1 MNASEFATTYALT
14 TAVGL
19 RPFLTLALASVA
31 MHFGYLHPA
40 AAFVY
45 LGTDGVTWLLAA
57 LALLEFAGDKIPVV
71 DHVLQAAHFALKPV
85 AAAILVGSALPAQS
99 QAAGP
104 AYGLM
109 TLGALNAL
117 GIHTGITAA
126 RGASTLLTLGIA
138 NPLLSIIED
147 VVAAGGATVAI
158 LWPFA
163 GAAGA
168 VVVTLIVIVLARY
181 VYLAARA
188 ARATASRSRVARSPR
203 RDT

>member
-1 MNASEFATTYALT
+1 MDSSEFATTYALT

-19 RPFLTLALASVA
+19 RPFLTLALASLA
-31 MHFGYLHPA
+31 MHLGYLHPA
-40 AAFVY
+40 AAFAY

-57 LALLEFAGDKIPVV
+57 LALVEFAGDKIPVV

-85 AAAILVGSALPAQS
+85 AAAILVGSAIPPQS
-99 QAAGP
+99 ADAGLP

-117 GIHTGITAA
+117 GIHTGITAT
-126 RGASTLLTLGIA
+126 RGASTVMTLGIA
-138 NPLLSIIED
+138 NPLLSFLED
-147 VVAAGGATVAI
+147 ALAAGGTLVAV

-168 VVVTLIVIVLARY
+168 VVVTLLVVLLARY
-181 VYLAARA
+181 VYLAAR
-188 ARATASRSRVARSPR
+188 SGRSAVAGR
-203 RDT
+203 R